1 MLTAQQVI
9 DAIHGSYQTGSKN
22 GHRNVL
28 ALLDH
33 MGVGLKTP
41 CIHVAGTNG
50 KGSTCAMLA
59 SVLKAAGYKV
69 GLYTSP
75 FLQQYQERIRLNGV
89 PLTDDLMVKYGN
101 PLVEAARA
109 LEAAG
114 DFVTPFEMGTALAL
128 AAFDGEACDYAV
140 IEVGMG
146 GRLDPTNIF
155 GLPRTQGPSQAS
167 RRDCE
172 QSQTLVGASSDLIPN
187 PIACAI
193 TAIGLDHMGFLG
205 DTLEEIAGEKA
216 GIIKPH
222 VPVVCY
228 PAPEGVRQV
237 FAQRAAEMHAPIVQ
251 LDEAAILR
259 AEGDMHGSTVT
270 YRLGRVWE
278 DMRIGLPGP
287 YQQRNAMTVLAL
299 VEALTARGV
308 AIPEAAV
315 RKGLAETVWP
325 ARLEWA
331 GNVLIDGAHNPQGVD
346 ALVQYVDI
354 YLREKK
360 RVLLSGVLADK
371 LQPEML
377 GQMVHIARDIVTV
390 TPDTPRA
397 MPAAEYAAH
406 LNDQGGNATPAHT
419 LAEGL
424 RMAKEM
430 AGPDGMIIAAGS
442 LYFAGALRTELKLDW
457 K

>member
-1 MLTAQQVI
+1 MLNAQQVI

-28 ALLDH
+28 ALLDAL
-33 MGVGLKTP
+33 GVDMAAPGSPKVV
-41 CIHVAGTNG
+41 HVAGTNG

-59 SVLKAAGYKV
+59 AVLAAAGFKV

-75 FLQQYQERIRLNGV
+75 FLQHYQERIRIGGV

-109 LEAAG
+109 LETRG

-128 AAFDGEACDYAV
+128 AAFWGEACDFAV

-146 GRLDPTNIF
+146 GRLDPTNIVR
-155 GLPRTQGPSQAS
+155 P
-167 RRDCE
+167 C
-172 QSQTLVGASSDLIPN
+172 V
-187 PIACAI
+187 CAI

-205 DTLEEIAGEKA
+205 DTLEAIAGEKA
-216 GIIKPH
+216 GIIKPG

-228 PAPEGVRQV
+228 PAEEGVQHV
-237 FAQRAAEMHAPIVQ
+237 FAETAARLNAPLTQ
-251 LDEAAILR
+251 LDESAILR
-259 AEGDMHGSTVT
+259 AEGDAYGSVVT
-270 YRLGRVWE
+270 YQLGRTWP
-278 DMRIGLPGP
+278 DMRVGLPGQ

-299 VEALTARGV
+299 VETLTAQGV
-308 AIPEAAV
+308 SIPEEAV
-315 RKGLAETVWP
+315 RKGIAEAVWP

-346 ALVQYVDI
+346 ALVQYVDNF
-354 YLREKK
+354 LPGRR
-360 RVLLSGVLADK
+360 RVLLTGVLSDK
-371 LQPEML
+371 LQNEML
-377 GQMVHIARDIVTV
+377 GQMVHIAREIVTV

-397 MPAAEYAAH
+397 MAAAEYAAH
-406 LNDQGGNATPAHT
+406 LNVLGAEAVPAET
-419 LAEGL
+419 LEEGL
-424 RMAKEM
+424 ALAQAK
-430 AGPDGMIIAAGS
+430 AGPEGVVIAAGS
-442 LYFAGALRTELKLDW
+442 LYFAGGLRTVMGLDW

>member
-28 ALLDH
+28 ALLEA
-33 MGVGLKTP
+33 MGVTMKTP
-41 CIHVAGTNG
+41 YIHVAGTNG

-75 FLQQYQERIRLNGV
+75 FLQHYQERIRLNGV
-89 PLTDDLMVKYGN
+89 PLTDGLMVKYGN

-128 AAFDGEACDYAV
+128 AAFDGEDCDFAV

-146 GRLDPTNIF
+146 GRLDPTNIIT
-155 GLPRTQGPSQAS
+155 PK
-167 RRDCE
+167 
-172 QSQTLVGASSDLIPN
+172 V
-187 PIACAI
+187 CAI

-216 GIIKPH
+216 GIIKANT
-222 VPVVCY
+222 PVVCY
-228 PAPEGVRQV
+228 PAQESVRRV
-237 FAQRAAEMHAPIVQ
+237 FAEAAVAKNAPLIQ
-251 LDEAAILR
+251 LDESAILR

-270 YRLGRVWE
+270 YQLSEKW
-278 DMRIGLPGP
+278 DNMRINLPGQ

-299 VEALTARGV
+299 LEELRQQGV
-308 AIPEAAV
+308 AIPEEAV
-315 RKGLAETVWP
+315 RKGMAETVWP

-331 GNVLIDGAHNPQGVD
+331 GQVLIDGAHNPQGVA
-346 ALVQYVDI
+346 ALVDYVDA
-354 YLREKK
+354 YLADKR

-371 LQPEML
+371 LQKEML

-397 MPAAEYAAH
+397 LSAADYAAA
-406 LNDQGGNATPAHT
+406 LNDCGAHATAAST

-424 RMAKEM
+424 QMALDL
-430 AGPDGMIIAAGS
+430 AGEDGVVIAAGS
-442 LYFAGALRTELKLDW
+442 LYFAGALRTELKLEW

>member
-28 ALLDH
+28 TLLDH
-33 MGVGLKTP
+33 MGVTMKTP
-41 CIHVAGTNG
+41 YIHVAGTNG

-75 FLQQYQERIRLNGV
+75 FLQHYQERIRLNGV
-89 PLTDDLMVKYGN
+89 PLTDDLMVRYGN
-101 PLVEAARA
+101 PLVEAAKA
-109 LEAAG
+109 MEAAG

-128 AAFDGEACDYAV
+128 AAFDGEDCDFAV

-146 GRLDPTNIF
+146 GRLDPTNII
-155 GLPRTQGPSQAS
+155 R
-167 RRDCE
+167 
-172 QSQTLVGASSDLIPN
+172 

-216 GIIKPH
+216 GIIKADT
-222 VPVVCY
+222 PVVCY
-228 PAPEGVRQV
+228 PAQESVRRV
-237 FAQRAAEMHAPIVQ
+237 FAEAAAAKNAHLTQ
-251 LDEAAILR
+251 LDESMILA
-259 AEGDMHGSTVT
+259 AEGDLHGSTVS
-270 YRLGRVWE
+270 YQLENKWE
-278 DMRIGLPGP
+278 AVRINLPGQ

-299 VEALTARGV
+299 VEALRRQGHV
-308 AIPEAAV
+308 IPEEAV
-315 RKGLAETVWP
+315 RTGLAEAVWP

-331 GNVLIDGAHNPQGVD
+331 GQVLIDGAHNPQGVD
-346 ALVQYVDI
+346 ALVQYVDA
-354 YLREKK
+354 YLADRR

-371 LQPEML
+371 LQREML
-377 GQMVHIARDIVTV
+377 GQMVHIAKDIVTV

-397 MPAAEYAAH
+397 MSAADYAAH
-406 LNDQGGNATPAHT
+406 LNAQGGSAAAADS

-424 RMAKEM
+424 RMALDL
-430 AGPDGMIIAAGS
+430 AGADGVVIAAGS
-442 LYFAGALRTELKLDW
+442 LYFAGALRTELGLAW
-457 K
+457 R

>member
-1 MLTAQQVI
+1 MLNAQQVI

-22 GHRNVL
+22 GHRNML
-28 ALLDH
+28 ALLEH
-33 MGVGLKTP
+33 MGVSMKTP
-41 CIHVAGTNG
+41 YIHVAGTNG

-59 SVLKAAGYKV
+59 SVLKAAGFKV

-75 FLQQYQERIRLNGV
+75 FLQHYQERIRLNGV
-89 PLTDDLMVKYGN
+89 PLTDELMVKYGN
-101 PLVEAARA
+101 PLVEAAKT

-128 AAFDGEACDYAV
+128 AAFDGEDCDFAV

-146 GRLDPTNIF
+146 GRLDPTNIIK
-155 GLPRTQGPSQAS
+155 PQ
-167 RRDCE
+167 
-172 QSQTLVGASSDLIPN
+172 V
-187 PIACAI
+187 CAI

-216 GIIKPH
+216 GIIKPG

-228 PAPEGVRQV
+228 PAEAGVRRV
-237 FAQRAAEMHAPIVQ
+237 FAEQAEKLGAPLIQ
-251 LDEAAILR
+251 LDERAILHV
-259 AEGDMHGSTVT
+259 EGDMYGSVVT
-270 YRLGRVWE
+270 YQLEKLWS
-278 DMRIGLPGP
+278 DTRIGLPGQ

-299 VEALTARGV
+299 VEALQKQGHE
-308 AIPEAAV
+308 IPAEAV
-315 RKGLAETVWP
+315 RRGLAETLWP

-331 GNVLIDGAHNPQGVD
+331 GKVLIDGAHNPQGVD
-346 ALVQYVDI
+346 ALVQYVDQF
-354 YLREKK
+354 LADRR

-377 GQMVHIARDIVTV
+377 GQMVHIAREIVTV
-390 TPDTPRA
+390 TPDTPRG
-397 MPAAEYAAH
+397 MAAADYAAH
-406 LNDQGGNATPAHT
+406 LNACGGSAIPAET

-424 RMAKEM
+424 KMALDL
-430 AGPDGMIIAAGS
+430 AGEDGVVIATGS
-442 LYFAGALRTELKLDW
+442 LYFAGSLRTELNLAW

>member
-28 ALLDH
+28 ALLEA
-33 MGVGLKTP
+33 MGVTMKTP
-41 CIHVAGTNG
+41 YIHVAGTNG

-59 SVLKAAGYKV
+59 SVLKAADYKV

-75 FLQQYQERIRLNGV
+75 FLQHYQERIRLNGV

-101 PLVEAARA
+101 PLVEAAKT

-128 AAFDGEACDYAV
+128 AAFDGEDCDFAV

-146 GRLDPTNIF
+146 GRLDPTNI
-155 GLPRTQGPSQAS
+155 
-167 RRDCE
+167 
-172 QSQTLVGASSDLIPN
+172 IN
-187 PIACAI
+187 PMACAI

-216 GIIKPH
+216 GIIKQN

-228 PAPEGVRQV
+228 PAQESVRRV
-237 FAQRAAEMHAPIVQ
+237 FAEAAAAKHAPLIQ
-251 LDEAAILR
+251 LDESAILH
-259 AEGDMHGSTVT
+259 AEGDMYGSTVT
-270 YRLGRVWE
+270 YQLADEW
-278 DMRIGLPGP
+278 DNLRIGLPGQ

-299 VEALTARGV
+299 VEELRRQGHH
-308 AIPEAAV
+308 IPEEAI

-325 ARLEWA
+325 ARLEWS

-346 ALVQYVDI
+346 ALVQYVDA
-354 YLREKK
+354 YLADRR
-360 RVLLSGVLADK
+360 RVLLTGVLADK

-397 MPAAEYAAH
+397 MPAVEYASH
-406 LNDQGGNATPAHT
+406 LNACGGHT
-419 LAEGL
+419 TAAASLSEGL
-424 RMAKEM
+424 RMALDL
-430 AGPDGMIIAAGS
+430 AGEDGVVIAAGS
-442 LYFAGALRTELKLDW
+442 LYFAGALRTELNLAW

>member
-28 ALLDH
+28 ALLAH
-33 MGVGLKTP
+33 MGVTMKTP
-41 CIHVAGTNG
+41 YIHVAGTNG

-59 SVLKAAGYKV
+59 SVLKAAGCKV

-75 FLQQYQERIRLNGV
+75 FLQHYQERIRMNGV

-101 PLVEAARA
+101 PLVEAAKT

-128 AAFDGEACDYAV
+128 AAFDGEDCNFAV

-146 GRLDPTNIF
+146 GRLDPTNI
-155 GLPRTQGPSQAS
+155 
-167 RRDCE
+167 
-172 QSQTLVGASSDLIPN
+172 IN
-187 PIACAI
+187 PMACAI

-216 GIIKPH
+216 GIIKQN

-228 PAPEGVRQV
+228 PAQESVRRV
-237 FAQRAAEMHAPIVQ
+237 FAEAAAAKHAPLIQ
-251 LDEAAILR
+251 LDESAILH
-259 AEGDMHGSTVT
+259 AAGDMYGSTVT
-270 YRLGRVWE
+270 YQLADEW
-278 DMRIGLPGP
+278 DNLRIGLPGQ

-299 VEALTARGV
+299 VEELRRQGHH
-308 AIPEAAV
+308 IPEEAI

-325 ARLEWA
+325 ARLEWS

-346 ALVQYVDI
+346 ALVQYVDA
-354 YLREKK
+354 YLADR
-360 RVLLSGVLADK
+360 RRMLLTGVLADK

-397 MPAAEYAAH
+397 MPAVEYASH
-406 LNDQGGNATPAHT
+406 LNACGGHAKAAAS
-419 LAEGL
+419 LSEGL
-424 RMAKEM
+424 RMALDL
-430 AGPDGMIIAAGS
+430 AGEDGVVIAAGS
-442 LYFAGALRTELKLDW
+442 LYFAGALRTELNLAW

>member
-28 ALLDH
+28 ALLDAL
-33 MGVGLKTP
+33 GVTMAEGQYDPKI
-41 CIHVAGTNG
+41 IHVAGTNG

-59 SVLKAAGYKV
+59 AVLKAAGYRI

-75 FLQQYQERIRLNGV
+75 FLQHYQERIRIGGV

-101 PLVEAARA
+101 PLVEAAKA
-109 LEAAG
+109 LEAQG

-128 AAFDGEACDYAV
+128 AAFAGEKCDFAV

-146 GRLDPTNIF
+146 GRLDPTNIVQ
-155 GLPRTQGPSQAS
+155 P
-167 RRDCE
+167 
-172 QSQTLVGASSDLIPN
+172 V
-187 PIACAI
+187 ACAI
-193 TAIGLDHMGFLG
+193 TAIGLDHMGYLG
-205 DTLEEIAGEKA
+205 DTLEQIAGEKA
-216 GIIKPH
+216 GIIKEN

-228 PAPEGVRQV
+228 PAESGVRQV
-237 FAQRAAEMHAPIVQ
+237 FADAAARQNAPLVQ
-251 LDEAAILR
+251 LDESGILH
-259 AEGDMHGSTVT
+259 AEGDAHGSTVT
-270 YRLGRVWE
+270 YRLGRLWP
-278 DMRIGLPGP
+278 DMRIGLPGQ

-299 VEALTARGV
+299 VETLTAQGH
-308 AIPEAAV
+308 AIPEEAV
-315 RKGLAETVWP
+315 RRGLAEAVWP

-346 ALVQYVDI
+346 ALVQYVDN
-354 YLREKK
+354 YLPDRR
-360 RVLLSGVLADK
+360 RVLLTGVLSDK

-377 GQMVHIARDIVTV
+377 AQMVHIAWEIVTV

-406 LNDQGGNATPAHT
+406 LNALGAWAVPADT

-424 RMAKEM
+424 AMAQEL
-430 AGPDGMIIAAGS
+430 AGADGVVIAAGS
-442 LYFAGALRTELKLDW
+442 LYFAGGLRSVMNLPW

>member
-28 ALLDH
+28 ALLEH
-33 MGVGLKTP
+33 MGVTMKTP
-41 CIHVAGTNG
+41 YIHVAGTNG

-75 FLQQYQERIRLNGV
+75 FLQHYQERIRLNGV

-101 PLVEAARA
+101 PLVEAAKA
-109 LEAAG
+109 LEATG
-114 DFVTPFEMGTALAL
+114 DFVTPFEMGTALAF
-128 AAFDGEACDYAV
+128 AAFDGEECDFAI

-146 GRLDPTNIF
+146 GRLDPTNMI
-155 GLPRTQGPSQAS
+155 R
-167 RRDCE
+167 
-172 QSQTLVGASSDLIPN
+172 
-187 PIACAI
+187 PICCAI

-216 GIIKPH
+216 GIIK
-222 VPVVCY
+222 VNTPVVCY
-228 PAPEGVRQV
+228 PAQESVRRV
-237 FAQRAAEMHAPIVQ
+237 FAEAAAAQHAPLTQ
-251 LDEAAILR
+251 LDESSILC
-259 AEGDMHGSTVT
+259 AEGDVHGSTVT
-270 YRLGRVWE
+270 YQLRENWQN
-278 DMRIGLPGP
+278 MRINLPGQ

-299 VEALTARGV
+299 VEQLRRQSV
-308 AIPEAAV
+308 AIPEEAV

-331 GNVLIDGAHNPQGVD
+331 DNVLIDGAHNPQGVA
-346 ALVQYVDI
+346 ALVDYVDA
-354 YLREKK
+354 YLADKR

-377 GQMVHIARDIVTV
+377 GQMVHISRDIVTV

-397 MPAAEYAAH
+397 LSAADYAAA
-406 LNDQGGNATPAHT
+406 LNDCGGNAAAAST

-424 RMAKEM
+424 KMAFDL
-430 AGPDGMIIAAGS
+430 AGADGVVIAAGS
-442 LYFAGALRTELKLDW
+442 LYFAGALRTELKLEW

>member
-28 ALLDH
+28 ALLEA
-33 MGVGLKTP
+33 MGVTMKTP
-41 CIHVAGTNG
+41 YIHVAGTNG

-59 SVLKAAGYKV
+59 SVLKAADYKV

-75 FLQQYQERIRLNGV
+75 FLQHYQERIRLNGV

-101 PLVEAARA
+101 PLVEAAKT

-128 AAFDGEACDYAV
+128 AAFDGEDCDFAV

-146 GRLDPTNIF
+146 GRLDPTNI
-155 GLPRTQGPSQAS
+155 
-167 RRDCE
+167 
-172 QSQTLVGASSDLIPN
+172 IN
-187 PIACAI
+187 PMACAI

-216 GIIKPH
+216 GIIKQN

-228 PAPEGVRQV
+228 PAQESVRRV
-237 FAQRAAEMHAPIVQ
+237 FAEAAAAKHAPLIQ
-251 LDEAAILR
+251 LDESAILH
-259 AEGDMHGSTVT
+259 AAGDMYGSTVT
-270 YRLGRVWE
+270 YQLADEW
-278 DMRIGLPGP
+278 DNLRIGLPGQ

-299 VEALTARGV
+299 VEELRRQGHH
-308 AIPEAAV
+308 IPEEAI

-325 ARLEWA
+325 ARLEWS

-346 ALVQYVDI
+346 ALVQYVDA
-354 YLREKK
+354 YLADRR
-360 RVLLSGVLADK
+360 RVLLTGVLADK

-397 MPAAEYAAH
+397 MPAVEYASH
-406 LNDQGGNATPAHT
+406 LNACGGHATAAAS
-419 LAEGL
+419 LSEGL
-424 RMAKEM
+424 RMALDL
-430 AGPDGMIIAAGS
+430 AGEDGVVIAAGS
-442 LYFAGALRTELKLDW
+442 LYFAGALRTELNLAW

>member
-1 MLTAQQVI
+1 MLTAREVI

-28 ALLDH
+28 ALLAH
-33 MGVGLKTP
+33 MGVTMKTP

-59 SVLKAAGYKV
+59 SILKAAGYKV

-75 FLQQYQERIRLNGV
+75 FLQHYQERIRMNGV
-89 PLTDDLMVKYGN
+89 PLTDELMVKYGN
-101 PLVEAARA
+101 PLVEAAKA
-109 LEAAG
+109 IEAAG

-128 AAFDGEACDYAV
+128 AAFDGEDCDFAV

-146 GRLDPTNIF
+146 GRLDPTNII
-155 GLPRTQGPSQAS
+155 R
-167 RRDCE
+167 
-172 QSQTLVGASSDLIPN
+172 

-205 DTLEEIAGEKA
+205 NTLEEIAGEKA
-216 GIIKPH
+216 GIIKPD

-228 PAPEGVRQV
+228 PAQESVRRV
-237 FAQRAAEMHAPIVQ
+237 FAQKAAEMNAPLIQ
-251 LDEAAILR
+251 LDESAIL
-259 AEGDMHGSTVT
+259 AASGDMYGSTAT
-270 YRLGRVWE
+270 YQLENTWK
-278 DMRIGLPGP
+278 DMHIALPGQ

-299 VEALTARGV
+299 VEILRKQGHAL
-308 AIPEAAV
+308 PEDAV
-315 RKGLAETVWP
+315 RKGMAETVWP

-331 GNVLIDGAHNPQGVD
+331 GNVLIDGAHNPQGVA
-346 ALVQYVDI
+346 ALVDYVDAN
-354 YLREKK
+354 LADKH

-397 MPAAEYAAH
+397 MSAADYAAH
-406 LNDQGGNATPAHT
+406 LNACGGHAVPAST

-424 RMAKEM
+424 NMALDL
-430 AGPDGMIIAAGS
+430 AGEDGVVIAAGS
-442 LYFAGALRTELKLDW
+442 LYFAGALRTELNLEW

>member
-1 MLTAQQVI
+1 MLNAQQVI

-28 ALLDH
+28 ALLDA
-33 MGVGLKTP
+33 MGVPMKP
-41 CIHVAGTNG
+41 PYIHVAGTNG

-75 FLQQYQERIRLNGV
+75 FLQHYQERIRLDGV
-89 PLTDDLMVKYGN
+89 PLADDLMVKYGN
-101 PLVEAARA
+101 PLVQAAKEMESR
-109 LEAAG
+109 G
-114 DFVTPFEMGTALAL
+114 DFVTPFEMGTALAF
-128 AAFDGEACDYAV
+128 AAFDGEDCDVAI

-146 GRLDPTNIF
+146 GRLDPTNII
-155 GLPRTQGPSQAS
+155 Q
-167 RRDCE
+167 
-172 QSQTLVGASSDLIPN
+172 
-187 PIACAI
+187 PICCAI

-205 DTLEEIAGEKA
+205 NTLEEIAGEKA
-216 GIIKPH
+216 GIIKAN

-228 PAPEGVRQV
+228 PAQESVRRV
-237 FAQRAAEMHAPIVQ
+237 FFQAAAEKNATVIQ
-251 LDEAAILR
+251 LDESAILQ
-259 AEGDMHGSTVT
+259 AEGDMYGSTVT
-270 YRLGRVWE
+270 YQLAERWADV
-278 DMRIGLPGP
+278 RISLPGQ

-299 VEALTARGV
+299 VEELREQGYVFT
-308 AIPEAAV
+308 EDAV
-315 RKGLAETVWP
+315 RKGLAEAVWP

-331 GNVLIDGAHNPQGVD
+331 GQVLIDGAHNPQGVA
-346 ALVQYVDI
+346 ALVEYVDA
-354 YLREKK
+354 YLADRR

-397 MPAAEYAAH
+397 LSAADYAAA
-406 LNDQGGNATPAHT
+406 LNDCGGNAAPAMN
-419 LAEGL
+419 LKEGL
-424 RMAKEM
+424 QRALEL
-430 AGPDGMIIAAGS
+430 AGEDGVVIAAGS
-442 LYFAGALRTELKLDW
+442 LYFAGALRTEMNLPW

>member
-1 MLTAQQVI
+1 MLNAQQVI

-28 ALLDH
+28 ALLDAL
-33 MGVGLKTP
+33 GVDMARPDGPKV
-41 CIHVAGTNG
+41 IHVAGTNG

-59 SVLKAAGYKV
+59 AVLKAAGYRV

-75 FLQQYQERIRLNGV
+75 FLQHYQERIRIGGV

-101 PLVEAARA
+101 PLVEAAKTM
-109 LEAAG
+109 EAQG

-128 AAFDGEACDYAV
+128 AAFEGEKCDFAV

-146 GRLDPTNIF
+146 GRLDPTNIVR
-155 GLPRTQGPSQAS
+155 P
-167 RRDCE
+167 
-172 QSQTLVGASSDLIPN
+172 V
-187 PIACAI
+187 ACAI
-193 TAIGLDHMGFLG
+193 TAIGLDHMGYLG
-205 DTLEEIAGEKA
+205 DTLEQIAGEKA
-216 GIIKPH
+216 GIIKEN

-228 PAPEGVRQV
+228 PAESGVRQV
-237 FAQRAAEMHAPIVQ
+237 FADAAARQKAPLVQ
-251 LDEAAILR
+251 LDESGILR
-259 AEGDMHGSTVT
+259 AEGDAHGSTVT
-270 YRLGRVWE
+270 YRLGRLWP
-278 DMRIGLPGP
+278 DMRIGLPGQ

-299 VEALTARGV
+299 VETLTAQGH
-308 AIPEAAV
+308 AIPEEAV
-315 RKGLAETVWP
+315 RQGLAEAVWP

-346 ALVQYVDI
+346 ALVQYVDN
-354 YLREKK
+354 YLPDRR
-360 RVLLSGVLADK
+360 RVLLTGVLSDK

-377 GQMVHIARDIVTV
+377 AQMMHIAREIVTV

-406 LNDQGGNATPAHT
+406 LNALGARAVPADT

-424 RMAKEM
+424 AMAQEL
-430 AGPDGMIIAAGS
+430 AGPDGVVIAAGS
-442 LYFAGALRTELKLDW
+442 LYFAGGLRSVMNLPW

>member
-28 ALLDH
+28 ALLEH
-33 MGVGLKTP
+33 MGVTMKTP

-59 SVLKAAGYKV
+59 SVLKAAGYRV

-89 PLTDDLMVKYGN
+89 PLTDALMEKYGN
-101 PLVEAARA
+101 PLVEAART
-109 LEAAG
+109 LEAQG

-128 AAFDGEACDYAV
+128 AAFDGEDCDFAIV
-140 IEVGMG
+140 EVGMG
-146 GRLDPTNIF
+146 GRLDPTNI
-155 GLPRTQGPSQAS
+155 
-167 RRDCE
+167 
-172 QSQTLVGASSDLIPN
+172 VK

-205 DTLEEIAGEKA
+205 DTLGAIAAEKA
-216 GIIKPH
+216 GIIKAN

-228 PAPEGVRQV
+228 PAEEGVRRV
-237 FAQRAAEMHAPIVQ
+237 FAQRAAEMHAPLIQ
-251 LDEAAILR
+251 LDESAILH
-259 AEGDMHGSTVT
+259 AEGDMYGSTVT
-270 YRLGRVWE
+270 YRLESTWT
-278 DMRIGLPGP
+278 DMRIALPGQ

-299 VEALTARGV
+299 VEQLQAQGI
-308 AIPEAAV
+308 AIPEEAV
-315 RKGLAETVWP
+315 RKGLAEAVWP
-325 ARLEWA
+325 ARLEWCD
-331 GNVLIDGAHNPQGVD
+331 NVLIDGAHNPQGVD
-346 ALVQYVDI
+346 ALVQYVDN
-354 YLREKK
+354 YLPDKR
-360 RVLLSGVLADK
+360 RVLLTGVLADK
-371 LQPEML
+371 LQAEML

-397 MPAAEYAAH
+397 MSAEEYAAH
-406 LNDQGGNATPAHT
+406 LNAHGGHATPAET
-419 LAEGL
+419 LSAGL
-424 RMAKEM
+424 AKAREL
-430 AGPDGMIIAAGS
+430 AGEDGVIIAAGS
-442 LYFAGALRTELKLDW
+442 LYFVGALRTELNLDW

>member
-33 MGVGLKTP
+33 MGVTMKTP
-41 CIHVAGTNG
+41 YIHVAGTNG

-59 SVLKAAGYKV
+59 SVLKAAGFKV

-75 FLQQYQERIRLNGV
+75 FLQHYQERIRLNGV

-101 PLVEAARA
+101 PLVEAAKA

-128 AAFDGEACDYAV
+128 AAFDGEDCDYAV

-146 GRLDPTNIF
+146 GRLDPTNI
-155 GLPRTQGPSQAS
+155 
-167 RRDCE
+167 
-172 QSQTLVGASSDLIPN
+172 IK

-216 GIIKPH
+216 GIIKENT
-222 VPVVCY
+222 PVVCY
-228 PAPEGVRQV
+228 PAQESVRRV
-237 FAQRAAEMHAPIVQ
+237 FAEAAESMNAPLIQ
-251 LDEAAILR
+251 LDESSILAAQ
-259 AEGDMHGSTVT
+259 GDMHGSTVT
-270 YRLGRVWE
+270 YQLGSKWE
-278 DMRIGLPGP
+278 NMRINLPGQ

-299 VEALTARGV
+299 VEELRKQGIV
-308 AIPEAAV
+308 IPEEAV
-315 RKGLAETVWP
+315 RLGMSETVWP
-325 ARLEWA
+325 ARLEWCR
-331 GNVLIDGAHNPQGVD
+331 NVLIDGAHNPQGVA
-346 ALVQYVDI
+346 ALVDYVDAC
-354 YLREKK
+354 LADKR

-371 LQPEML
+371 LQKEML

-397 MPAAEYAAH
+397 LAATDYAAA
-406 LNDQGGNATPAHT
+406 LNDCGGNAMAAST

-424 RMAKEM
+424 QMALDL
-430 AGPDGMIIAAGS
+430 AGEDGVVIAAGS
-442 LYFAGALRTELKLDW
+442 LYFAGALRTELNLEW

>member
-22 GHRNVL
+22 GHRNVM
-28 ALLDH
+28 ALLNH
-33 MGVGLKTP
+33 MGVTMKTP
-41 CIHVAGTNG
+41 YIHVAGTNG

-59 SVLKAAGYKV
+59 SVLKAAGCKV

-75 FLQQYQERIRLNGV
+75 FLQHYQERIRLNGV

-101 PLVEAARA
+101 PLVEAAKA

-128 AAFDGEACDYAV
+128 AAFDGEDCDFAV

-146 GRLDPTNIF
+146 GRLDPTNIIK
-155 GLPRTQGPSQAS
+155 PK
-167 RRDCE
+167 
-172 QSQTLVGASSDLIPN
+172 V
-187 PIACAI
+187 CAI

-205 DTLEEIAGEKA
+205 DTLEAIAGEKA
-216 GIIKPH
+216 GIIKADT
-222 VPVVCY
+222 PVVFY
-228 PAPEGVRQV
+228 PAQESVRRV
-237 FAQRAAEMHAPIVQ
+237 FAEAAEARHAPLIQ
-251 LDEAAILR
+251 LDESMILD
-259 AEGDMHGSTVT
+259 AQGDMYGSTVS
-270 YRLGRVWE
+270 YQLGEKWE
-278 DMRIGLPGP
+278 GLRINLPGQ

-299 VEALTARGV
+299 VEALRRQGV
-308 AIPEAAV
+308 AIPEEAV

-331 GNVLIDGAHNPQGVD
+331 DCQRGSRNVLIDGAHNPQGVA
-346 ALVQYVDI
+346 ALVDYVDA
-354 YLREKK
+354 YLTDRR

-377 GQMVHIARDIVTV
+377 GQMVHIARNIVTV

-397 MPAAEYAAH
+397 LSAADYAAA
-406 LNDQGGNATPAHT
+406 LNECGANATAAST

-424 RMAKEM
+424 QMALDL
-430 AGPDGMIIAAGS
+430 AGEDGVVIAAGS
-442 LYFAGALRTELKLDW
+442 LYFAGALRTEMGLAW
-457 K
+457 R

>member
-1 MLTAQQVI
+1 MLNAQQVI

-22 GHRNVL
+22 GHRNML
-28 ALLDH
+28 ALLEH
-33 MGVGLKTP
+33 MGVSMKTP
-41 CIHVAGTNG
+41 YIHVAGTNG

-59 SVLKAAGYKV
+59 SVLKAAGLKV

-75 FLQQYQERIRLNGV
+75 FLQHYQERIRLNGV

-101 PLVEAARA
+101 PLVAAA
-109 LEAAG
+109 KELEAAG

-128 AAFDGEACDYAV
+128 AAFDGEDCDFAV

-146 GRLDPTNIF
+146 GRLDPTNIIK
-155 GLPRTQGPSQAS
+155 PQ
-167 RRDCE
+167 
-172 QSQTLVGASSDLIPN
+172 V
-187 PIACAI
+187 CAI

-216 GIIKPH
+216 GIIKAG
-222 VPVVCY
+222 VPVICY
-228 PAPEGVRQV
+228 PAEAGVRRV
-237 FAQRAAEMHAPIVQ
+237 FAEQAEKLGAPLIQ
-251 LDEAAILR
+251 LDERAILHV
-259 AEGDMHGSTVT
+259 EGDMYGSVVT
-270 YRLGRVWE
+270 YQLEKIWP
-278 DMRIGLPGP
+278 DMRIGLPGQ

-299 VEALTARGV
+299 VEALQKQGHE
-308 AIPEAAV
+308 IPVEAV
-315 RKGLAETVWP
+315 RRGLAETLWP

-331 GNVLIDGAHNPQGVD
+331 GKVLIDGAHNPQGAD
-346 ALVQYVDI
+346 ALVQYVDQF
-354 YLREKK
+354 LSDRR

-377 GQMVHIARDIVTV
+377 GQMVHIARKIVTV

-397 MPAAEYAAH
+397 MSAAEYAAH
-406 LNDQGGNATPAHT
+406 LNACGGSAIPAET

-424 RMAKEM
+424 KMALDL
-430 AGPDGMIIAAGS
+430 AGEDGVVIATGS
-442 LYFAGALRTELKLDW
+442 LYFAGSLRTELNLAW

>member
-1 MLTAQQVI
+1 MLNAQQVI

-28 ALLDH
+28 ALLDAL
-33 MGVGLKTP
+33 GVDMARPDGPKV
-41 CIHVAGTNG
+41 IHVAGTNG

-59 SVLKAAGYKV
+59 AVLKAAGYRV

-75 FLQQYQERIRLNGV
+75 FLQHYQERIRIGGV

-101 PLVEAARA
+101 PLVEAAKTM
-109 LEAAG
+109 EAQG

-128 AAFDGEACDYAV
+128 AAFEGEKCDFAV

-146 GRLDPTNIF
+146 GRLDPTNIVR
-155 GLPRTQGPSQAS
+155 P
-167 RRDCE
+167 
-172 QSQTLVGASSDLIPN
+172 V
-187 PIACAI
+187 ACAI
-193 TAIGLDHMGFLG
+193 TAIGLDHMGYLG
-205 DTLEEIAGEKA
+205 DTLEQIAGEKA
-216 GIIKPH
+216 GIIKEN

-228 PAPEGVRQV
+228 PAESGVRQV
-237 FAQRAAEMHAPIVQ
+237 FADAAARQKAPLVQ
-251 LDEAAILR
+251 LDESGILR
-259 AEGDMHGSTVT
+259 AEGDAHGSTVT
-270 YRLGRVWE
+270 YRLGRLWP
-278 DMRIGLPGP
+278 DMRIGLPGQ

-299 VEALTARGV
+299 VETLTAQGH
-308 AIPEAAV
+308 AIPEEAV
-315 RKGLAETVWP
+315 RRGLAEAVWP

-346 ALVQYVDI
+346 ALVQYVDN
-354 YLREKK
+354 YLPDRR
-360 RVLLSGVLADK
+360 RVLLTGVLSDK

-377 GQMVHIARDIVTV
+377 AQMVHIAREIVTV

-406 LNDQGGNATPAHT
+406 LNALGARAVPADT

-424 RMAKEM
+424 AMAQEL
-430 AGPDGMIIAAGS
+430 AGPDGVVIAAGS
-442 LYFAGALRTELKLDW
+442 LYFAGGLRSVMNLPW

>member
-1 MLTAQQVI
+1 MLNAQQVI

-28 ALLDH
+28 ALLDAL
-33 MGVGLKTP
+33 GVDMARPDGPKV
-41 CIHVAGTNG
+41 IHVAGTNG

-59 SVLKAAGYKV
+59 AVLKAAGYRV

-75 FLQQYQERIRLNGV
+75 FLQHYQERIRIGGV

-101 PLVEAARA
+101 PLVEAAKTM
-109 LEAAG
+109 EAQG

-128 AAFDGEACDYAV
+128 AAFEGEKCDFAV

-146 GRLDPTNIF
+146 GRLDPTNIVR
-155 GLPRTQGPSQAS
+155 P
-167 RRDCE
+167 
-172 QSQTLVGASSDLIPN
+172 V
-187 PIACAI
+187 ACAI
-193 TAIGLDHMGFLG
+193 TAIGLDHMGYLG
-205 DTLEEIAGEKA
+205 DTLEQIAGEKA
-216 GIIKPH
+216 GIIKEN

-228 PAPEGVRQV
+228 PAESGVRQV
-237 FAQRAAEMHAPIVQ
+237 FADAAARQKAPLVQ
-251 LDEAAILR
+251 LDESGILR
-259 AEGDMHGSTVT
+259 AEGDAHGSTVT
-270 YRLGRVWE
+270 YRLGRLWP
-278 DMRIGLPGP
+278 DMRIGLPGQ

-299 VEALTARGV
+299 VETLTAQGH
-308 AIPEAAV
+308 AIPEEAV
-315 RKGLAETVWP
+315 RRGLAEAVWP

-346 ALVQYVDI
+346 ALVQYVDN
-354 YLREKK
+354 YLPDRR
-360 RVLLSGVLADK
+360 RVLLTGVLSDK

-377 GQMVHIARDIVTV
+377 AQMMHIAREIVTV

-406 LNDQGGNATPAHT
+406 LNALGARAVPADT

-424 RMAKEM
+424 AMAQEL
-430 AGPDGMIIAAGS
+430 AGPDGVVIAAGS
-442 LYFAGALRTELKLDW
+442 LYFAGGLRSVMNLPW

>member
-28 ALLDH
+28 ALLDA
-33 MGVGLKTP
+33 MGVTMKTP
-41 CIHVAGTNG
+41 YIHVAGTNG

-75 FLQQYQERIRLNGV
+75 FLQHYQERIRVNGV

-101 PLVEAARA
+101 PLVEAAKA

-128 AAFDGEACDYAV
+128 AAFDGEDCDFAV

-146 GRLDPTNIF
+146 GRLDPTNIIR
-155 GLPRTQGPSQAS
+155 PQ
-167 RRDCE
+167 
-172 QSQTLVGASSDLIPN
+172 V
-187 PIACAI
+187 CAI

-216 GIIKPH
+216 GIIKAN

-228 PAPEGVRQV
+228 PAQESVRRI
-237 FAQRAAEMHAPIVQ
+237 FAEAAAKLNAPLTQ
-251 LDEAAILR
+251 LDESAILH
-259 AEGDMHGSTVT
+259 AEGDMYGSTVT
-270 YRLGRVWE
+270 YRLGSKW
-278 DMRIGLPGP
+278 DNLRIGLPGQ

-299 VEALTARGV
+299 VEELRRQGH
-308 AIPEAAV
+308 AIPEEAV

-325 ARLEWA
+325 ARLEWS
-331 GNVLIDGAHNPQGVD
+331 GNILIDGAHNPQGVD
-346 ALVQYVDI
+346 ALVQYVDKF
-354 YLREKK
+354 LADRK
-360 RVLLSGVLADK
+360 RVLLTGVLADK

-397 MPAAEYAAH
+397 MPAEEYAAY
-406 LNDQGGNATPAHT
+406 LNACGGSAAAAMS

-424 RMAKEM
+424 RMALDQ
-430 AGPDGMIIAAGS
+430 AGEDGVVIAAGS
-442 LYFAGALRTELKLDW
+442 LYFAGALRTEMNLTW

>member
-1 MLTAQQVI
+1 MLNAQQVI

-28 ALLDH
+28 ALLDAL
-33 MGVGLKTP
+33 GVDMSRPDGPKVV
-41 CIHVAGTNG
+41 HVAGTNG

-75 FLQQYQERIRLNGV
+75 FLQHYQERIRIGGV

-101 PLVEAARA
+101 PLVEAAQRM
-109 LEAAG
+109 AAQG

-128 AAFDGEACDYAV
+128 AAFWGEGCDFAV

-146 GRLDPTNIF
+146 GRLDPTNIVR
-155 GLPRTQGPSQAS
+155 PA
-167 RRDCE
+167 
-172 QSQTLVGASSDLIPN
+172 V
-187 PIACAI
+187 CAI

-205 DTLEEIAGEKA
+205 DTLEQIAGEKA
-216 GIIKPH
+216 GIIKPG

-228 PAPEGVRQV
+228 PAEDGVRRV
-237 FAQRAAEMHAPIVQ
+237 FTDTAARLNAPLTQ
-251 LDEAAILR
+251 LDESAILR
-259 AEGDMHGSTVT
+259 AEGDAYGSCVT
-270 YRLGRVWE
+270 YQLGRLWQ
-278 DMRIGLPGP
+278 DMRIGLPGA

-299 VEALTARGV
+299 VEVLTAQGH

-315 RKGLAETVWP
+315 RRGLAEAVWP

-346 ALVQYVDI
+346 ALVQYVDNF
-354 YLREKK
+354 LPDRR
-360 RVLLSGVLADK
+360 RVLLTGVLSDK

-377 GQMVHIARDIVTV
+377 LQMVHIAREIVTV

-397 MPAAEYAAH
+397 MPAVEYAER
-406 LNDQGGNATPAHT
+406 LNALGAEAIPADT

-424 RMAKEM
+424 AVAQEK
-430 AGPDGMIIAAGS
+430 AGPEGAVIAAGS
-442 LYFAGALRTELKLDW
+442 LYFAGGLRTVMALDW

>member
-1 MLTAQQVI
+1 MLNAQQVI

-28 ALLDH
+28 ALLAAL
-33 MGVGLKTP
+33 GVDMAAPGSPKV
-41 CIHVAGTNG
+41 IHVAGTNG

-59 SVLKAAGYKV
+59 SVLKAAGYRV

-75 FLQQYQERIRLNGV
+75 FLQHYQERIRLDGV
-89 PLTDDLMVKYGN
+89 PLTDDLMVRYGN
-101 PLVEAARA
+101 PLVEAAKA
-109 LEAAG
+109 MEAQG

-128 AAFDGEACDYAV
+128 AAFWGEKCDFAI

-146 GRLDPTNIF
+146 GRLDPTNIVR
-155 GLPRTQGPSQAS
+155 PA
-167 RRDCE
+167 
-172 QSQTLVGASSDLIPN
+172 V
-187 PIACAI
+187 CAI

-205 DTLEEIAGEKA
+205 NTLEEIAGEKA
-216 GIIKPH
+216 GIIKPD

-228 PAPEGVRQV
+228 PAEAGVRRV
-237 FAQRAAEMHAPIVQ
+237 FAETAARLGSPLTQ
-251 LDEAAILR
+251 LDESAILR
-259 AEGDMHGSTVT
+259 AEGDAYGSVVS
-270 YRLGRVWE
+270 YQLESFWPDV
-278 DMRIGLPGP
+278 RIALPGQ

-299 VEALTARGV
+299 VEELTRQGF

-315 RKGLAETVWP
+315 RRGLAEAVWP

-331 GNVLIDGAHNPQGVD
+331 GRVLIDGAHNPQGVD
-346 ALVQYVDI
+346 ALVQYVDA
-354 YLREKK
+354 YLPDCK

-377 GQMVHIARDIVTV
+377 GQMVHIAREIVTV

-397 MPAAEYAAH
+397 MAAADYAAH
-406 LNDQGGNATPAHT
+406 LNALGGHAVPADS
-419 LAEGL
+419 LEEGL
-424 RMAKEM
+424 ALALEK
-430 AGPDGMIIAAGS
+430 AGEDGVVIAAGS
-442 LYFAGALRTELKLDW
+442 LYFAGALRTALGLAW

>member
-1 MLTAQQVI
+1 MLTAREVI

-28 ALLDH
+28 ALLAH
-33 MGVGLKTP
+33 MGVTMKTP

-59 SVLKAAGYKV
+59 SILKAAGYKV

-75 FLQQYQERIRLNGV
+75 FLQHYQERIRLNGV
-89 PLTDDLMVKYGN
+89 PLTDELMVKYGN
-101 PLVEAARA
+101 PLVEAAKA

-128 AAFDGEACDYAV
+128 AAFDGEDCDFAV

-146 GRLDPTNIF
+146 GRLDPTNII
-155 GLPRTQGPSQAS
+155 R
-167 RRDCE
+167 
-172 QSQTLVGASSDLIPN
+172 

-205 DTLEEIAGEKA
+205 NTLEEIAGEKA
-216 GIIKPH
+216 GIIKPD

-228 PAPEGVRQV
+228 PAQESVRRV
-237 FAQRAAEMHAPIVQ
+237 FAQKAAEMNAPLVQ
-251 LDEAAILR
+251 LDESAIL
-259 AEGDMHGSTVT
+259 AASGDMYGSTAT
-270 YRLGRVWE
+270 YQLENTWK
-278 DMRIGLPGP
+278 DMHIALPGQ

-299 VEALTARGV
+299 VEILRKQGHAL
-308 AIPEAAV
+308 PEDAV
-315 RKGLAETVWP
+315 RKGMAETVWP

-331 GNVLIDGAHNPQGVD
+331 GNVLIDGAHNPQGVA
-346 ALVQYVDI
+346 ALVDYVDAN
-354 YLREKK
+354 LADKH

-397 MPAAEYAAH
+397 MSAADYAAH
-406 LNDQGGNATPAHT
+406 LNACGGHAVPAST

-424 RMAKEM
+424 NMALDL
-430 AGPDGMIIAAGS
+430 AGEDGVVIAAGS
-442 LYFAGALRTELKLDW
+442 LYFAGALRTELNLEW